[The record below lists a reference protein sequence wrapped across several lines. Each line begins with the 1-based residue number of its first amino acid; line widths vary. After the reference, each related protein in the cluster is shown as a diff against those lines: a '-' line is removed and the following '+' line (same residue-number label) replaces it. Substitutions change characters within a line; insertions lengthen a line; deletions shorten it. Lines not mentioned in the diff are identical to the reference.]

1 VQYMGGFLYPT
12 LNTGN
17 GGTSA
22 VLGWQVQPFLND
34 NSTNVACGGA
44 FANAC
49 PTMAGAKIVREFCYG
64 CGAGHD
70 NAAYYGTIQPD
81 PEGNFTMVFNDSNRN
96 IAPVTAFTSNRVT
109 QPIVAPQAGNYN
121 FHDGGLFLC
130 QNTSQPPPFIQAVR
144 LHPRHIVGE
153 TIRQRRSI
161 CLIQRES
168 PW

>member
-1 VQYMGGFLYPT
+1 MGGFLYPT

-44 FANAC
+44 FANTC

-96 IAPVTAFTSNRVT
+96 M
-109 QPIVAPQAGNYN
+109 AGNYN